1 MSIIQGPAHDLL
13 TGNDRAVI
21 DPVSQVDEHV
31 FMCGSAVGSGLL
43 VSNARMLKNLKNL
56 QGGNENDSDDS
67 DIDTIKSVSF
77 TGCLYILS
85 DNIAESKT
93 KIFMFLYGLSC
104 PASQKEKYFLEHW

>member
-43 VSNARMLKNLKNL
+43 ASNARMLKNLKNL
-56 QGGNENDSDDS
+56 QGGNENDSEDS
-67 DIDTIKSVSF
+67 DIDNIKK
-77 TGCLYILS
+77 C
-85 DNIAESKT
+85 
-93 KIFMFLYGLSC
+93 FLDRL
-104 PASQKEKYFLEHW
+104 LL

>member
-56 QGGNENDSDDS
+56 QGGMRMIQYAKIVPSR
-67 DIDTIKSVSF
+67 
-77 TGCLYILS
+77 
-85 DNIAESKT
+85 
-93 KIFMFLYGLSC
+93 KIFCLHNKDHMCYAYISSFC
-104 PASQKEKYFLEHW
+104 